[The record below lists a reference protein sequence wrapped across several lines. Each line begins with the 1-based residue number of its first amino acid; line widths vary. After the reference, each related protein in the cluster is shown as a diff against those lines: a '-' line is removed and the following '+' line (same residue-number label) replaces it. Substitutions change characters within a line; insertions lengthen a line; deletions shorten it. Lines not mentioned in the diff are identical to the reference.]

1 MFAADDDDDAVDDAA
16 DAADAAEPFDT
27 GVIDTR
33 ASLLKK

>member
-1 MFAADDDDDAVDDAA
+1 MFAADDDDVVDDAA

-27 GVIDTR
+27 GVIDTG